1 MCIRDRLFVED
12 MLAQHLW
19 HKTLFSTLSWLIF
32 GVLLFGHW
40 RWGWRGRK
48 AARWTIAAMLLLAL
62 AFFGT
67 KFVYDLLQAS

>member
-1 MCIRDRLFVED
+1 M
-12 MLAQHLW
+12 
-19 HKTLFSTLSWLIF
+19 FSTLSWLFF